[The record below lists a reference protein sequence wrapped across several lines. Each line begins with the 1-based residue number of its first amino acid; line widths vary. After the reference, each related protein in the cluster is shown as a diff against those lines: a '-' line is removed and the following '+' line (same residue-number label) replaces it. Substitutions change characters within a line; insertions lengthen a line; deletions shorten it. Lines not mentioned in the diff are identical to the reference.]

1 MKPTLGRIVHLVL
14 SANLA
19 TLINRK
25 GLAGNPCREGQVLP
39 FILTRIWSDDLVNGQ
54 LILDGPQNHWMS
66 SVHKGTGPD
75 QWHWPVVE
83 PAVALVAESVAP
95 INAAA
100 CRCEELEDWR
110 KSADNLLSEQANKIK
125 RLEDQ
130 LARVRGR
137 ETHLLQERDRLI
149 MQLEKE
155 RLNSEALRKKSEEQT
170 NLLDELKGLF
180 KHWGVMSERL
190 CG

>member
-1 MKPTLGRIVHLVL
+1 MKPTLGRIVHITL
-14 SANLA
+14 SADLA
-19 TLINRK
+19 ALINRK
-25 GLAGNPCREGQVLP
+25 GLAGNPCQEDQVLP
-39 FILTRIWSDDLVNGQ
+39 FIVTRIWSDDLVNGQ
-54 LILDGPQNHWMS
+54 LILDGPQNHWMT
-66 SVHKGTGPD
+66 SVHQGTGPD

-95 INAAA
+95 INAASA
-100 CRCEELEDWR
+100 ELEDWR
-110 KSADNLLSEQANKIK
+110 QRALFSEDARCTLGHEIEDLQ
-125 RLEDQ
+125 RQLE
-130 LARVRGR
+130 RSRER

-170 NLLDELKGLF
+170 NMLDELKGLF